1 MPDEHIVFTTSSDTK
16 LGTSIA
22 KGVAYNGCKELRSPG
37 GRISHWRVS
46 GTTTG
51 SVEIDDDGAGCEIF
65 LVPGA
70 NIQTRHTLDG
80 VEVMFSPKD
89 VTRVVSLDDPH
100 DLVPVYQNSTSQP
113 PV

>member
-1 MPDEHIVFTTSSDTK
+1 MADEHIVFSTSSDTK

-22 KGVAYNGCKELRSPG
+22 KSVAYNGCKELRSPG

-51 SVEIDDDGAGCEIF
+51 SVEIDQGTTGCEIF

-70 NIQTRHTLDG
+70 NIQTRQIPDG
-80 VEVMFSPKD
+80 VEVMFSPSD
-89 VTRVVSLDDPH
+89 LVRVVSLDEPH
-100 DLVPVYQNSTSQP
+100 DLVPVYEPASTGTG
-113 PV
+113 